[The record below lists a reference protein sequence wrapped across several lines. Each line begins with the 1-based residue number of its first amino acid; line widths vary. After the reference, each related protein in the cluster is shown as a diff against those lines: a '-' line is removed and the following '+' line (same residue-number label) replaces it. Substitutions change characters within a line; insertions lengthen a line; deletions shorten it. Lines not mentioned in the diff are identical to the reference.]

1 MATHDVGVTL
11 RKSRVSKPMLKLKL
25 LQAMTGGSFK
35 ELHDMLQKEF
45 VPYDDPSVME
55 VSTLLLHY
63 AVQVAPIALIKE
75 IVRDYV
81 VRDPFHLGLHKT
93 PEGDITVNLNIN
105 YRDYNGNT
113 PLHLAASQSRVDV
126 VNFLMELPDIN
137 DTIVNNAGQ
146 EPIDMCKTLDI
157 VAAMQNKRD
166 EYVSQ
171 VAQDLRDAF
180 DRRDF
185 DKLEQI
191 WKIQRNE
198 ELLDIN
204 GLDPTSGD
212 TVLHEFVKKKDVQM
226 CKWLVDHGADPLRR
240 NAKALL
246 PIDLLGPTSPSKH
259 QGSSSELR
267 NYIETVTR
275 DRNVVNV
282 SETDHQT
289 HAPTYKGQ
297 LKKWTNIAKGFQTRW
312 FVLSEDGYL
321 RYYKNRPKE
330 GSSPRDKVHLSKC
343 RLFSNSHEK
352 VKFELL
358 IGDQGRWRLKGTNPA
373 EAKKWIATIQAGI
386 SYANAKHS
394 QKQPSNRSV
403 ISGSAN
409 EGQSRS
415 APSLQPAKPNRSR
428 ANSSTSQRI
437 SQVQK
442 GLKPPVL
449 GISTDHSNYG
459 SNASDAESVV
469 GSLNINTNRL
479 RRDMSPLTPMSNSLN
494 SPILKDESFNSPT
507 LESLLGKDKLNAIDP
522 YAKDSDEDI
531 DEILVKPIDPD
542 EEYLK
547 TQYGPFIENLN
558 VYKKTISMQLA
569 SVLEVLD
576 TTDISSSDLSTLR
589 GTIQNTV
596 DTFNNLA
603 KLGAERDRKLVQII
617 TKHRDVNNVWI
628 DSVKELE
635 LELNK
640 KEDLLEALTKERR
653 HLRKELNQ
661 ELQETADQDNKM
673 IKRASTVISRFLN
686 VTKSVVEDGNGDEF
700 YDAEELIDE
709 IGSIPDT
716 TPGEMSEAKEM
727 REQIKT
733 MVPEQ
738 PAESKVEHEE
748 TSEKKEV
755 EQAETKPAPEQKAIS
770 KEQEKMEAIKEQ
782 TSKPTDEESTL
793 RETATS
799 TASVKGESN
808 EIELQRKLFASSK
821 MKSQTESQKAK
832 EKLLLEEG
840 SFFGY
845 DEGVRKRLKLDEDD
859 RPKISLWG
867 VLKSMVGKDMTKMT
881 LPVAFNEPTS
891 LLQRVAEDLEY
902 SELLDKAVQFED
914 STLRLLYVSIF
925 TASAYASTTKRVAK
939 PFNPL
944 LGETFEYA
952 RPDKQYRFFAEQVSH
967 HPPISATYTESPRWD
982 FWGESYVDTHFNGRQ
997 FNVKHLGLWYIN
1009 LLPNS
1014 TDHKEL
1020 YTFKKP
1026 NNNVIGILVGNPQ
1039 VDNYGEV
1046 VITNHTTGDYCKLYF
1061 KARGWRSSS
1070 AYEVKGEVFDKDNKK
1085 HWVLGGHWHDS
1096 IYAKHVNGKDKDEI
1110 ALDHKKTHTATE
1122 PTRDGSKFLVWKV
1135 NPRPDAPF
1143 HLTPFAITLN
1153 APQKHL
1159 IPWLAPTDTRLRPDQ
1174 RAMED
1179 GQYDLAAEEKH
1190 RVEEKQRAARR
1201 TREEQNIQYK
1211 PLWFTKETHPV
1222 TKKPYW
1228 KFHGDYWQQR
1238 KNHQLKGKADIF

>member
-1 MATHDVGVTL
+1 
-11 RKSRVSKPMLKLKL
+11 
-25 LQAMTGGSFK
+25 
-35 ELHDMLQKEF
+35 
-45 VPYDDPSVME
+45 
-55 VSTLLLHY
+55 
-63 AVQVAPIALIKE
+63 
-75 IVRDYV
+75 
-81 VRDPFHLGLHKT
+81 
-93 PEGDITVNLNIN
+93 
-105 YRDYNGNT
+105 
-113 PLHLAASQSRVDV
+113 
-126 VNFLMELPDIN
+126 
-137 DTIVNNAGQ
+137 
-146 EPIDMCKTLDI
+146 
-157 VAAMQNKRD
+157 
-166 EYVSQ
+166 
-171 VAQDLRDAF
+171 
-180 DRRDF
+180 
-185 DKLEQI
+185 
-191 WKIQRNE
+191 
-198 ELLDIN
+198 
-204 GLDPTSGD
+204 
-212 TVLHEFVKKKDVQM
+212 
-226 CKWLVDHGADPLRR
+226 
-240 NAKALL
+240 
-246 PIDLLGPTSPSKH
+246 
-259 QGSSSELR
+259 
-267 NYIETVTR
+267 
-275 DRNVVNV
+275 
-282 SETDHQT
+282 
-289 HAPTYKGQ
+289 
-297 LKKWTNIAKGFQTRW
+297 
-312 FVLSEDGYL
+312 
-321 RYYKNRPKE
+321 
-330 GSSPRDKVHLSKC
+330 
-343 RLFSNSHEK
+343 
-352 VKFELL
+352 
-358 IGDQGRWRLKGTNPA
+358 
-373 EAKKWIATIQAGI
+373 
-386 SYANAKHS
+386 
-394 QKQPSNRSV
+394 
-403 ISGSAN
+403 
-409 EGQSRS
+409 
-415 APSLQPAKPNRSR
+415 
-428 ANSSTSQRI
+428 
-437 SQVQK
+437 
-442 GLKPPVL
+442 
-449 GISTDHSNYG
+449 
-459 SNASDAESVV
+459 
-469 GSLNINTNRL
+469 
-479 RRDMSPLTPMSNSLN
+479 
-494 SPILKDESFNSPT
+494 
-507 LESLLGKDKLNAIDP
+507 
-522 YAKDSDEDI
+522 
-531 DEILVKPIDPD
+531 
-542 EEYLK
+542 
-547 TQYGPFIENLN
+547 
-558 VYKKTISMQLA
+558 MQLA

-576 TTDISSSDLSTLR
+576 TADISSSDLSTLR

-755 EQAETKPAPEQKAIS
+755 EQAETKPALEQKAIS

-1014 TDHKEL
+1014 TDRKEL